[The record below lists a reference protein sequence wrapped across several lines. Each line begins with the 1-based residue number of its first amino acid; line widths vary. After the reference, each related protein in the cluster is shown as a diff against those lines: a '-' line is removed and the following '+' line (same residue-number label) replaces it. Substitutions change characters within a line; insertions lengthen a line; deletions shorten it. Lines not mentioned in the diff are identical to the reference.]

1 MNLIVGWKLFA
12 FRRNSSISF
21 LLVWHAD
28 MTSSQIFWLVLVLVL
43 GAALSEYF
51 FNFLFWP

>member
-28 MTSSQIFWLVLVLVL
+28 MTSSQIFSKDWL